1 MGAATVKMV
10 WVWRTGDG
18 ADLYDELKGR
28 WLGNTSLYE
37 MDDSPQRYPPIQWVP
52 RICTFFRKV
61 DPAVKGA
68 KETGSKLKA
77 YSSAPL
83 TSGGGT

>member
-10 WVWRTGDG
+10 WVWCTGDG

-37 MDDSPQRYPPIQWVP
+37 MDDSPQRIPSHTMGAENLHFLSESGPSS
-52 RICTFFRKV
+52 RGRKSNGQS
-61 DPAVKGA
+61 VK
-68 KETGSKLKA
+68 SV
-77 YSSAPL
+77 
-83 TSGGGT
+83 

>member
-37 MDDSPQRYPPIQWVP
+37 MDDSLQRIPSH
-52 RICTFFRKV
+52 TMGAENLHFLSESG
-61 DPAVKGA
+61 VK
-68 KETGSKLKA
+68 SVQ
-77 YSSAPL
+77 
-83 TSGGGT
+83 